1 MIAKLGSFTLK
12 TQAYFGR
19 GAIESL
25 GELATEMGSKTCLLI
40 ADSALEASGGLA
52 AAQQSLKK
60 SGIEFRIFDEIEPE
74 PYLDGAEKAAD
85 LGKEISADLVV
96 GMGGGSA
103 MDSAKAAAVLITNG
117 GQAQDYVGLNLVPA
131 PGIPTLM
138 IPTTAGTGAEVT
150 FTAVFTNRETK
161 AKGGINSVHLFP
173 DKALLDPELTIS
185 LPPGPTAATGMDALT
200 HAIESYTSR
209 SSTVFTEAFSLT
221 AIRLIIQNLRRC
233 VYHGDDVSARENMLL
248 GSLLAGIGL
257 ADAGVGAAHAL
268 GYPLGGLYRVPHGL
282 ANAMLIPYVM
292 AFNLPSAEDKFVR
305 VAESMGEVTSHLSS
319 REASEKAVEAVAA
332 LAEDVGIPGSLS
344 DLGIPKSDIPTL
356 VEAALKV
363 ARPVE
368 NNPRTL
374 SPEEAAVI
382 YEAAFED

>member
-60 SGIEFRIFDEIEPE
+60 SGIEYRIFDEIEPE

-161 AKGGINSVHLFP
+161 AKGGINSVHLWPWF
-173 DKALLDPELTIS
+173 
-185 LPPGPTAATGMDALT
+185 
-200 HAIESYTSR
+200 
-209 SSTVFTEAFSLT
+209 
-221 AIRLIIQNLRRC
+221 
-233 VYHGDDVSARENMLL
+233 
-248 GSLLAGIGL
+248 
-257 ADAGVGAAHAL
+257 
-268 GYPLGGLYRVPHGL
+268 LYW
-282 ANAMLIPYVM
+282 
-292 AFNLPSAEDKFVR
+292 
-305 VAESMGEVTSHLSS
+305 
-319 REASEKAVEAVAA
+319 
-332 LAEDVGIPGSLS
+332 
-344 DLGIPKSDIPTL
+344 
-356 VEAALKV
+356 
-363 ARPVE
+363 
-368 NNPRTL
+368 
-374 SPEEAAVI
+374 
-382 YEAAFED
+382 